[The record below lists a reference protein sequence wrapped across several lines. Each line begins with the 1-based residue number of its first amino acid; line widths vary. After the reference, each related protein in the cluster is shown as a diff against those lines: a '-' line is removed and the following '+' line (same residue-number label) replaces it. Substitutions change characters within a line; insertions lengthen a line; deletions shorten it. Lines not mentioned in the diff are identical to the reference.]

1 MNLLKK
7 DLLNFRISSKDSP
20 NNFRYKYKI
29 EVKCPKDFSKYQNP
43 IYLFEQLR
51 NSNINP
57 KKVLNN
63 LGKLKKGNPKLK
75 TKSPISLIQ
84 NVQNVAD
91 LRKEILVFLEI
102 ILFCY
107 LKLNTN

>member
-7 DLLNFRISSKDSP
+7 DLLNFRISSKDCH

-29 EVKCPKDFSKYQNP
+29 EEKYPKDFSKYQNP

-75 TKSPISLIQ
+75 NPISLIQ

>member
-1 MNLLKK
+1 M
-7 DLLNFRISSKDSP
+7 
-20 NNFRYKYKI
+20 
-29 EVKCPKDFSKYQNP
+29 KCPKDFSKYQNP

-75 TKSPISLIQ
+75 TKNPISLIQ

-91 LRKEILVFLEI
+91 LRKEILFFLEI

-107 LKLNTN
+107 LKLNTNWNMEMV